1 MTGEYKQLKATEMK
15 GARYMKGAVNL
26 QDTFLNQARKENML
40 TTVFLVNGYQIK
52 GVVRSFDNFTLLLEV
67 EGKQQLVYKHAV
79 STIIPMRN
87 INLRTTEDENGGEE
101 APANDAE

>member
-1 MTGEYKQLKATEMK
+1 MK
-15 GARYMKGAVNL
+15 GAINL

-79 STIIPMRN
+79 STIIPIRN
-87 INLRTTEDENGGEE
+87 INLRSVEGESTEDDDSTTAAEE
-101 APANDAE
+101 E

>member
-1 MTGEYKQLKATEMK
+1 MRGTI
-15 GARYMKGAVNL
+15 NL
-26 QDTFLNQARKENML
+26 QDAFLNQARKENML

-79 STIIPMRN
+79 STIIPVRN
-87 INLRTTEDENGGEE
+87 LNLRAMEEESTNDEASVPIEE
-101 APANDAE
+101 

>member
-1 MTGEYKQLKATEMK
+1 LPMKATI
-15 GARYMKGAVNL
+15 NL

-52 GVVRSFDNFTLLLEV
+52 GVIRSFDNFTVLLEV
-67 EGKQQLVYKHAV
+67 DGKQQLVYKHAV

-87 INLRTTEDENGGEE
+87 INLQTAEE
-101 APANDAE
+101 IEE

>member
-1 MTGEYKQLKATEMK
+1 LEGALPMKAT
-15 GARYMKGAVNL
+15 VNL

-52 GVVRSFDNFTLLLEV
+52 GVIRSFDNFTVLLEV

-87 INLRTTEDENGGEE
+87 INLQNAEE
-101 APANDAE
+101 VEE

>member
-1 MTGEYKQLKATEMK
+1 MK
-15 GARYMKGAVNL
+15 GTINL

-52 GVVRSFDNFTLLLEV
+52 GVVRSFDNFTLLLDV
-67 EGKQQLVYKHAV
+67 EGKQQLVYKHAI

-87 INLRTTEDENGGEE
+87 INLRTMENESGDEETAASDSE
-101 APANDAE
+101 